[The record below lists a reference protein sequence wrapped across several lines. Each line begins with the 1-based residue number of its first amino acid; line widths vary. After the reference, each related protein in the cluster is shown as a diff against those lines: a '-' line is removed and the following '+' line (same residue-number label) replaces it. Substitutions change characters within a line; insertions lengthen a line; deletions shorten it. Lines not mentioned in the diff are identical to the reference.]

1 MTEAAR
7 VLLAEDE
14 EHLGAILET
23 FLAARGHRV
32 RRVADGSAA
41 IGLLRAEPFDVAL
54 LDVNMPGRDGLDVL
68 RALAEV
74 ANPPEAIVMT
84 GNATMDLATSAVR
97 LGAYDTVTKPYRMA
111 DVEALVRRAASHGR
125 LRRENLRLRARVA
138 ALEAAAGD
146 GPAPDAPAGGSAAPV
161 PMDVRARAEH
171 LLRAAGCE
179 ARLDDATLGALA
191 ALLAHAAPGD
201 APPPT
206 SP

>member
-23 FLAARGHRV
+23 FLAARGHQV
-32 RRVADGSAA
+32 RRVADGSDA
-41 IGLLRAEPFDVAL
+41 IDLARGEAFDVAL

-74 ANPPEAIVMT
+74 ADAPEAIVMT

-111 DVEALVRRAASHGR
+111 DVEALVRRAAAFGR
-125 LRRENLRLRARVA
+125 LRRENARLRARLL
-138 ALEAAAGD
+138 ALDPTA
-146 GPAPDAPAGGSAAPV
+146 
-161 PMDVRARAEH
+161 
-171 LLRAAGCE
+171 
-179 ARLDDATLGALA
+179 LDDAAG
-191 ALLAHAAPGD
+191 GD
-201 APPPT
+201 APPGT
-206 SP
+206 VR